1 MPEAGKQTLKFNN
14 EGRILIK
21 LHGFS
26 VSNYCNVVRLA
37 LLEKGVAFE
46 YAVTATSQEADFLAK
61 SPMGKVPLLET
72 EQGFLSETS
81 VILDYIEDTQAGP
94 AFYPQD
100 PFERARVKQLVKILE
115 LYIELPARSCY
126 PEAFFGG
133 AVSDEVKAKARET
146 LLKGTRA
153 VQQLGSFS
161 PFLAGSSVSYADFM
175 FMYTID
181 LASVV
186 AEKLLDLDL
195 WAVMPEGSA
204 LLQKLNNGEHA
215 MLVNRDRDADL
226 AQFLAAKSA

>member
-1 MPEAGKQTLKFNN
+1 M
-14 EGRILIK
+14 IK

-37 LLEKGVAFE
+37 LLEKGVEFE
-46 YAVTATSQEADFLAK
+46 FVTTASSQEADFLAK
-61 SPMGKVPLLET
+61 SPMGKIPLLET
-72 EQGFLSETS
+72 DQGFLSETS

-100 PFERARVKQLVKILE
+100 PFARAQVKQLIKVLE

-133 AVSDEVKAKARET
+133 AVSKEVKEKARET
-146 LLKGTRA
+146 LIKGAKA
-153 VQQLGSFS
+153 VQQLASFS
-161 PFLAGSSVSYADFM
+161 PYLAGKHVSYADFM

-186 AEKLLDLDL
+186 AEKLLDFNL
-195 WAVMPEGSA
+195 WALMPEAQA
-204 LLQKLNNGEHA
+204 LFQKLNSIEHA
-215 MLVNRDRDADL
+215 KVVNGDRDADL
-226 AQFLAAKSA
+226 AQFLAARSA

>member
-1 MPEAGKQTLKFNN
+1 
-14 EGRILIK
+14 LIK

-37 LLEKGVAFE
+37 LLEKGVEFE
-46 YAVTATSQEADFLAK
+46 FVTTASSQEADFLTK
-61 SPMGKVPLLET
+61 SPMGKIPLLET
-72 EQGFLSETS
+72 DEGFLSETS

-100 PFERARVKQLVKILE
+100 PFERARVKQLIKILE

-133 AVSDEVKAKARET
+133 TVSDEVKAKARET
-146 LLKGTRA
+146 LLKGARA
-153 VQQLGSFS
+153 VQQLASFS
-161 PFLAGSSVSYADFM
+161 PYLAGSSMSYADFM
-175 FMYTID
+175 FMYTMD

-195 WAVMPEGSA
+195 WAVMPQGLE
-204 LLQKLNNGEHA
+204 LLQKLNSGEHA
-215 MLVNRDRDADL
+215 RVVNGARDADL
-226 AQFLAAKSA
+226 AQFLAARSA